1 MAEDPRGNSLGRGTE
16 IVLRLKEDAKEF
28 ADFATLKRI
37 VTKYSE
43 FINFPIYIEE
53 VKEIEKEVEV
63 PADEEKKD
71 AEEKKEEDGVE
82 VSEEKKDEK
91 PKMEKVKETVRDWI
105 QVNEQKPIW
114 TRNPKDVTEEEYTN
128 FYKSMTKDSDGPLT
142 HIHFVAEGDV
152 SFRALLYIPKK
163 APANM
168 YDNYY
173 GKSSAIK
180 LFVRRVL
187 IAEEFE
193 ELMPR
198 YLSFVRGVV
207 ESDDLP
213 LNVNRETLQ
222 KSKLLQVIGKKLV
235 QKALSMINAMVESDA
250 EATDSAEKQY
260 ETFWGQFGKS
270 IRLGLI
276 EDHSKNGKKL
286 SKLLRFPSTQSETP
300 IALQTYVDRM
310 KKSQDAVYYI
320 AGESVAIVKGSPFLE
335 KLTKKGYEVLFMTDP
350 LDEHAVQQVTEFDG
364 KKLQSITKEG
374 VSLGKSSDKAK
385 QKLDEAVES
394 LKPLCEYLQKLYG
407 TSKVEKVVVTD
418 RVVSSPAILSTAQYG
433 WSANMERIMKA
444 QALNDASK
452 SSHMLAKRTLELNY
466 RHPIIQELQ
475 TRVAADADDVH
486 VKDLARLLYD
496 AAALNSGFAVD
507 DSKDFG
513 DRVYR
518 VLAQGLNVKGDVKVD
533 DEPEEAEEEPAGTHQ
548 QRATSEISDSV
559 FCLFVCVCVC
569 VCCLCVWEFAILSL
583 CSPVPFL
590 SLSFFLSFSLLSP
603 FIDSF

>member
-1 MAEDPRGNSLGRGTE
+1 VAEDPRGNSLGRGTE